1 MALTPR
7 IARPSAPR
15 ARRFAAAA
23 VCCLLLTACPPEG
36 GRLAPVLLDGDGVRI
51 TSRADVEVL
60 EVTRDGVTMA
70 AGGRWSVADAA
81 TSVILE
87 VKNANAEELSID
99 FGDAQL
105 KFAHASQYLA
115 LRSLADEGEPG
126 GPVKLLRERRVTVG
140 GGSGARFALEFWL
153 DGGDGRAGVARDV
166 SGRAVILRIPAELRR
181 ETPAEVDFV
190 FLFKYSESR

>member
-1 MALTPR
+1 MRAAHTD
-7 IARPSAPR
+7 ARRPAR
-15 ARRFAAAA
+15 ARAALLLA
-23 VCCLLLTACPPEG
+23 CCLLLTACPPEG
-36 GRLAPVLLDGDGVRI
+36 GRLAPVLLDGGGVRI
-51 TSRADVEVL
+51 TSRAGVEVL

-87 VKNANAEELSID
+87 VKNANAEEMSID
-99 FGDAQL
+99 FGGAHLKLGDAS
-105 KFAHASQYLA
+105 HYLA

-126 GPVKLLRERRVTVG
+126 GPVKFLRERRVTVG
-140 GGSGARFALEFWL
+140 GGRGARFALEFWL
-153 DGGDGRAGVARDV
+153 DGGDGRAGVARDM

-181 ETPAEVDFV
+181 ATPAEVDFV